1 MSSSEENATTMR
13 RAMEA
18 INARDLESLAELVT
32 PSFVR
37 HDYEGI
43 SVDLRGPEGL
53 AEGIRL
59 LLGALPDLRL
69 QVREVIAT
77 DDRAVVYAS
86 TTGTH
91 EGAFF
96 GAYASGQRMC
106 FDSVDLY
113 RLEGGKIAE
122 SWPWPDLAG
131 IRRRMAEPEG

>member
-1 MSSSEENATTMR
+1 MSISEENVATIR
-13 RAMEA
+13 SALEA
-18 INARDLESLAELVT
+18 INARDLDSLSDMVA

-37 HDYEGI
+37 HDYDGI
-43 SVDLRGPEGL
+43 SVDGRGPE
-53 AEGIRL
+53 AVAQAVRL

-77 DDRAVVYAS
+77 DDRAVVYVS

-91 EGAFF
+91 QGEFYGAHP
-96 GAYASGQRMC
+96 SGQEVS

-113 RLEGGKIAE
+113 RLEGGKLAE

-131 IRRRMAEPEG
+131 IRRQMAVPGN